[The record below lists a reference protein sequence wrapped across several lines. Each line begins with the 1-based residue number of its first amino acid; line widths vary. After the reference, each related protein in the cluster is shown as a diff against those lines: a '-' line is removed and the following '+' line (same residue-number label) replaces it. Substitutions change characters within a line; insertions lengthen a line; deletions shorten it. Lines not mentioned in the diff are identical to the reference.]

1 MSSGDDSETAE
12 WEREQMLRGTQSRR
26 QRSQQ
31 HLASDSRTIEL
42 NNKPKIDIATTKELI
57 NQDIERSQATIESI
71 RREIGT
77 TRRNIALSEK
87 SINSYRKKLEEIKS
101 LNPFINGLG
110 KLEQPSDILDY
121 LNKNRH
127 LIQKLSRDQ
136 IEMIEVVENNAKNLS
151 QAATQMEVDSDS
163 IAIE

>member
-1 MSSGDDSETAE
+1 MSSGEDSETAE

-26 QRSQQ
+26 QRGQQ
-31 HLASDSRTIEL
+31 HSSADSRTTDSTRQR
-42 NNKPKIDIATTKELI
+42 IDISSTKELI

-71 RREIGT
+71 KREIGT

-87 SINSYRKKLEEIKS
+87 SIYSYRKKIEEIKS
-101 LNPFINGLG
+101 LNPLLIELG
-110 KLEQPSDILDY
+110 TLEQPSDILTH

-136 IEMIEVVENNAKNLS
+136 LEMIDILENNAKNLIQPS
-151 QAATQMEVDSDS
+151 MEVDESV
-163 IAIE
+163 AME